1 MSQSGACPH
10 GVRGWFGRV
19 AHQTAAWT
27 GRPEAFL
34 AAVAVVVVWGVSGPL
49 FGFSDTWQLVIN
61 TGTTIVTFL
70 MVFLIQN
77 SQNRD
82 TVAIHLKL
90 DEIVRSLK
98 DAQNRFIDLEELEDE
113 ELEEIREEYREL
125 AARARVLKEETR
137 GAAEPRPAKT
147 DNPTKS

>member
-137 GAAEPRPAKT
+137 GAAERRPAKT